1 MWQTLFHIVCFM
13 RNIIFILLL
22 FTSSITQAKNTIVDY
37 QRVFLPVYTAHGQL
51 LMALRVFKMNDVP
64 SLLVVDPNSLETRV
78 MPIQKLNPRRAKQQK
93 KPVYFTHWN
102 IASTRYYQLLNKSTA
117 SPYPLENQGVT
128 HAAHGENGNIL
139 TIDLCPSSKPFETEF
154 FYRLVKLSDRAKKP
168 TPITIAI
175 SGMWLIQHPNEF
187 KWLLTQ
193 EKNGKL
199 LITWANHSFSH
210 AYYADLPYSQNFLLS
225 EGTNLDMEVL
235 LTEKY
240 LLEEGELPS
249 VFFRFP
255 GLVSDRS
262 LIKKIKQYGLI
273 PLGADAW
280 LAKHQKI
287 TPGGIIL
294 VHGNSNEHAG
304 VISILPLLEQLS
316 LLSIKLAL

>member
-1 MWQTLFHIVCFM
+1 M
-13 RNIIFILLL
+13 RNITFILLL
-22 FTSSITQAKNTIVDY
+22 LISSITQAKNTIVDY
-37 QRVFLPVYTAHGQL
+37 QRIFLPVYTADGQL

-64 SLLVVDPNSLETRV
+64 SFLVVNPDNLETKV
-78 MPIQKLNPRRAKQQK
+78 IPIQKLYPRQAKQQK
-93 KPVYFTHWN
+93 KPGYFTHWN
-102 IASTRYYQLLNKSTA
+102 IASTRYYQLLNKNTA
-117 SPYPLENQGVT
+117 SPYPLKNQGVT
-128 HAAHGENGNIL
+128 HAEHAEKGNVL

-154 FYRLVKLSDRAKKP
+154 FNGLIKLSDKAKEP
-168 TPITIAI
+168 IPITIAI
-175 SGMWLIQHPNEF
+175 SGMWLIEHPNEF
-187 KWLLTQ
+187 QWLLTQ

-210 AYYADLPYSQNFLLS
+210 AYYSDLPYSQNFLLS

-240 LLEEGELPS
+240 LLEEGEFPS

-255 GLVSDRS
+255 GLVSDNS

-280 LAKHQKI
+280 LAKHQEI

-294 VHGNSNEHAG
+294 VHGNSNEHEG
-304 VISILPLLEQLS
+304 IVELTPQLQRLELVD
-316 LLSIKLAL
+316 IKNSV